1 MRLLLM
7 LLLPQPQPWG
17 QKKFTNQCIMNAL
30 RRAQGNQAQSHNVTL
45 LQQFDAIQSS
55 LSSTAPRR
63 LTHMSPFLLKVAQG
77 CLLTTHSRRLPRH
90 TDAAVQCDKAQQIQ
104 DQLAPPPEAQ
114 QVHGD

>member
-1 MRLLLM
+1 MRLLLL

-77 CLLTTHSRRLPRH
+77 CSRLP
-90 TDAAVQCDKAQQIQ
+90 AVSNTSYNTQQT
-104 DQLAPPPEAQ
+104 APQAHRCSSPM
-114 QVHGD
+114 